1 MNSPHD
7 PFSARFDSI
16 EIDPARAPSKE
27 AIEQAMAAIAPAEAP
42 GFYLLDDAGGRFAI
56 DREMG
61 VITLKDEA
69 TLTRERGEVHG
80 ARLKVIEPSGASYE
94 MELKLRITGHVPQML
109 GAEEFG
115 FLAEMAADVNAQMTG
130 AAAPVVIKPAPQ
142 PTRITWT
149 HYAAALAAAGKGEL
163 IRGRRAFIPTD
174 LPQASH
180 SQAIATLTLGE
191 PLPAVGASAP
201 WSL

>member
-1 MNSPHD
+1 MTSPHD

-16 EIDPARAPSKE
+16 EIDPARAPTKE

-42 GFYLLDDAGGRFAI
+42 GFYLLDDACGRFAI
-56 DREMG
+56 DRGMG

-115 FLAEMAADVNAQMTG
+115 FLAEMASDVNAQMSS
-130 AAAPVVIKPAPQ
+130 AAPVVIKPAPQ

-163 IRGRRAFIPTD
+163 LRGRRAFIPTD

-180 SQAIATLTLGE
+180 TQAIATLTLGE
-191 PLPAVGASAP
+191 MLPEVGASAP